1 MHGLL
6 VIDKPAGPSS
16 HGIVLRVR
24 RLLNE
29 PRVGHTGTLD
39 PAASGVLPLVLGKAT
54 RLARFLA
61 ASRKTYE
68 AVLQLGFAT
77 TTYDAQGK
85 PVGSRYSGALP
96 DRDTIDRAL
105 GAFRGTFMQ
114 KPPIYSAK
122 KVGGHR
128 SYEIARRVA
137 ETDDLPPAASLPQP
151 VPVTAHSLEVDTID
165 GDRVRLRVEC
175 SPGFYVRSL
184 AHDLGERLG
193 TGAHL
198 LDLRRTRSGDLTL
211 QGAVTLEALE
221 DPVAGRAVAR
231 SALVPLSQMLT
242 TLPTVVLTPDGVRR
256 AVHGR
261 ELRVEDASS
270 GLAAFEAAGATPSE
284 AEGIRLLSPDG
295 ELVGIASRRNEPRA
309 LHPLVVLM

>member
-1 MHGLL
+1 MDGLL

-68 AVLQLGFAT
+68 AELQLGIAT
-77 TTYDAQGK
+77 TTYDAQGR
-85 PVGSRYSGALP
+85 PVGARYSGALP
-96 DRDTIDRAL
+96 DRGTIERAL
-105 GAFRGTFMQ
+105 DAFRGTFLQ
-114 KPPIYSAK
+114 TPPIYSAK

-128 SYEIARRVA
+128 SYAIARRLAGSDV
-137 ETDDLPPAASLPQP
+137 PRPAASLPQP
-151 VPVTAHSLEVDTID
+151 VNVTTHGIEVTAID
-165 GDRVRLRVEC
+165 GDRVTLRVEC
-175 SPGFYVRSL
+175 STGFYVRSL

-211 QGAVTLEALE
+211 QDAVTLEALE
-221 DPVAGRAVAR
+221 DPVTGRVVAGR
-231 SALVPLSQMLT
+231 ALVPLSQMLT

-261 ELRVEDASS
+261 ELRVADVSS
-270 GLAAFEAAGATPSE
+270 GLAVFEPPGTASDETA
-284 AEGIRLLSPDG
+284 GIRLLSPDG
-295 ELVGIASRRNEPRA
+295 ELVGIASRRNEPGA

>member
-1 MHGLL
+1 MDGLL
-6 VIDKPAGPSS
+6 VIDKPPGPSS

-39 PAASGVLPLVLGKAT
+39 PAASGVLALVLGKAT
-54 RLARFLA
+54 RLARFVA

-68 AVLQLGFAT
+68 AVLQLGIAT
-77 TTYDAQGK
+77 TTYDAQGRQ
-85 PVGSRYSGALP
+85 VGDRYSGALP
-96 DRDTIDRAL
+96 DLDAIDRAL
-105 GAFRGTFMQ
+105 EAFRGTFMQ
-114 KPPIYSAK
+114 TPPMYSAK
-122 KVGGHR
+122 RVGGHR
-128 SYEIARRVA
+128 SYAIARRVA

-151 VPVTAHSLEVDTID
+151 VAVTAHRIEVAELD
-165 GDRVRLRVEC
+165 GDRLTLGVEC

-184 AHDLGERLG
+184 AHDLGQRLG

-198 LDLRRTRSGDLTL
+198 LHLRRTRSGDLTL
-211 QGAVTLEALE
+211 QDAVTLEALE
-221 DPVAGRAVAR
+221 DPVTGRAVAER
-231 SALVPLSQMLT
+231 ALVPLSQMLT

-261 ELRVEDASS
+261 ELRIEHASGGLTVFESS
-270 GLAAFEAAGATPSE
+270 GMGPDETG
-284 AEGIRLLSPDG
+284 GIRMLSPDG
-295 ELVGIASRRNEPRA
+295 ELVGIASRRREPGA